1 MLVFSDA
8 LRTSR
13 AQLLAAAIDEG
24 STGAATLKIY
34 TGPRHAP
41 GAAITD
47 QVLLVALQFT
57 HPCAQSVTGGVLTLK
72 PLAEQMA
79 SASGIHAWGRIA
91 NRDGDFVA
99 DLEVGPPG
107 LGADIEIPA
116 TELFTGAMVRIN
128 SATITEP

>member
-1 MLVFSDA
+1 MLVFSVA

-13 AQLLAAAIDEG
+13 AQLLASAIDEG
-24 STGAATLKIY
+24 SAGAATLKIY
-34 TGPRHAP
+34 TGPRPAP
-41 GAAITD
+41 GAAITT
-47 QVLLVALQFT
+47 QVLLVALQFP

-79 SASGIHAWGRIA
+79 TASGIHAWGRIT
-91 NRDGDFVA
+91 NRDGDFLA

>member
-1 MLVFSDA
+1 MFTYADA

-24 STGAATLKIY
+24 SAGAATLKIY
-34 TGPRHAP
+34 TGPRPAP

-47 QVLLVALQFT
+47 QVLLVALQFP
-57 HPCAQSVTGGVLTLK
+57 HPCTQSVTGGVLTLK

-107 LGADIEIPA
+107 IGADIEIPA

>member
-24 STGAATLKIY
+24 SAGAATLKIY
-34 TGPRHAP
+34 TGPRPAP

-47 QVLLVALQFT
+47 QVLLVALQFP
-57 HPCAQSVTGGVLTLK
+57 HPCTQSVTGGVLALK

-79 SASGIHAWGRIA
+79 SASGVHAWGRIA

>member
-1 MLVFSDA
+1 MFTYADA

-24 STGAATLKIY
+24 SAGAATLKIY
-34 TGPRHAP
+34 TGPRPAP

-47 QVLLVALQFT
+47 QVLLVALQFP
-57 HPCAQSVTGGVLTLK
+57 HPCTQSVTGGVLTLK

-79 SASGIHAWGRIA
+79 TASGIHAWGRIA

>member
-1 MLVFSDA
+1 M
-8 LRTSR
+8 
-13 AQLLAAAIDEG
+13 
-24 STGAATLKIY
+24 
-34 TGPRHAP
+34 
-41 GAAITD
+41 
-47 QVLLVALQFT
+47 
-57 HPCAQSVTGGVLTLK
+57 TGGVLTLK

-79 SASGIHAWGRIA
+79 TASGIHAWGRIA

-107 LGADIEIPA
+107 IGADIEIPA

>member
-1 MLVFSDA
+1 MFTYSDT
-8 LRTSR
+8 LRTAR
-13 AQLLAAAIDEG
+13 ANLLATAIDSG
-24 STGAATLKIY
+24 SAGPATLTIY
-34 TGPRHAP
+34 TGPRPAP
-41 GAAITD
+41 GAAVTS
-47 QVLLVALQFT
+47 QVLLVAMQFT

-79 SASGIHAWGRIA
+79 TASGIHAWGRIA